1 MTEDHTTDTAAAR
14 ERALGYLALAAS
26 TIGIGSALIFVRL
39 SEVDPTSTLMLRM
52 VVASVLVGA
61 VTVPRGG
68 GTSLRDV
75 RPRDLT
81 LLVVSSLVAGLDLL
95 ANQWS
100 VHFTAVAN
108 TAFLMNLSPV
118 FVLLLTWL
126 VLRQSVALAKQAIV
140 LVAIAGGVLVVMGG
154 ADRPAI
160 GPHHFFGDALALS
173 SAACYAIFL
182 LMTKHLRERI
192 PTTLIMITNSLV
204 MTVMLLPLALL
215 TSDPILP
222 HSFGGYTLIV
232 VYALVAQLVGHGLMT
247 YALRVVDAG
256 LASMSALLRPVVT
269 TVLAWVV
276 LDEAV
281 GALQVVG
288 GVVILAALC
297 GFQVLDARRR
307 TDPSAAPVPPEPGP
321 VPEPAPAPPPAT
333 NASAADPAGGGQG
346 RR

>member
-1 MTEDHTTDTAAAR
+1 MTEEHTPDTAAAR
-14 ERALGYLALAAS
+14 ERYLGYLALAAS
-26 TIGIGSALIFVRL
+26 TVGIGSALIFVRL

-61 VTVPRGG
+61 VTVPRSG

-118 FVLLLTWL
+118 FVLLLGWL
-126 VLRQSVALAKQAIV
+126 VLHQPVALGKQAIV
-140 LVAIAGGVLVVMGG
+140 LVAIAGGVMVVMGG
-154 ADRPAI
+154 ADRPSI
-160 GPHHFFGDALALS
+160 GPHHFFGDVLALS

-182 LMTKHLRERI
+182 LITKHLRERI
-192 PTTLIMITNSLV
+192 PTTLIMITNSVVITL
-204 MTVMLLPLALL
+204 MLLPVALL

-222 HSFGGYTLIV
+222 HSFRGYALIV
-232 VYALVAQLVGHGLMT
+232 AYALVAQLVGHGLMT

-281 GALQVVG
+281 GALQVAG

-297 GFQVLDARRR
+297 GFQLLDSRRR
-307 TDPSAAPVPPEPGP
+307 PGVPVAPVPPD
-321 VPEPAPAPPPAT
+321 PAPAA
-333 NASAADPAGGGQG
+333 NASSADPAAGGQG
-346 RR
+346 RS